1 VNLTTVATWDRGS
14 SVVSELF
21 ETRSVRETASESGT
35 VSLLILIA
43 VFLPVLEI
51 AGTKGVRPAI
61 EWTVAAGR
69 LLSGQVGWTLTIYVT
84 VLLAFYAV
92 SIGGQIL
99 GDANAAARTRRVLGF
114 IAELM
119 AAATLALVVFVA
131 IYCWRV
137 PSMWVIFL
145 VLVPVVG
152 IILFLALQLGS
163 FLVPAREVRIANAK
177 RASDQAREQLRR
189 VRRRSRHRFWLVW
202 VANSAVI
209 AAIGLLVS
217 LPANLTG
224 PAALQLCIYY
234 VITAAVLL
242 AADAYSLHEFL
253 GAHDVFSRVTT
264 WVKPFVLYSL
274 VGVLLVSGKLRLP
287 VPIGWSFVAVMILT
301 LTTTFLP
308 RARASRVVIE
318 WSMQG
323 ASAKWAAK
331 SLAKKYSKAV
341 REYREL
347 QASQPAAPRLL
358 RRIRDALRP
367 PLSGS

>member
-1 VNLTTVATWDRGS
+1 MY
-14 SVVSELF
+14 
-21 ETRSVRETASESGT
+21 ETRSVRETAWESIAF
-35 VSLLILIA
+35 SLVILIL
-43 VFLPVLEI
+43 VFLPVLGI
-51 AGTKGVRPAI
+51 AGTKGVTAAI
-61 EWTVAAGR
+61 KWTVAAGR

-99 GDANAAARTRRVLGF
+99 GDANAAARTRRVLGY

-119 AAATLALVVFVA
+119 AAATLAPVVFVA
-131 IYCWRV
+131 FYCWQV
-137 PSMWVIFL
+137 PAMWAVFI

-163 FLVPAREVRIANAK
+163 FVVFAREVRIANAE
-177 RASDQAREQLRR
+177 RARHQACEQLRR
-189 VRRRSRHRFWLVW
+189 LRRRSRHRFWLVW

-209 AAIGLLVS
+209 ATIGLLVS
-217 LPANLTG
+217 LTANLTG
-224 PAALQLCIYY
+224 RTALLLYIYY
-234 VITAAVLL
+234 VITAAILL

-253 GAHDVFSRVTT
+253 GANDLFTRVTT
-264 WVKPFVLYSL
+264 WVLPFLLYLL
-274 VGVLLVSGKLRLP
+274 VGVLPFQAFFMSGKLRLP
-287 VPIGWSFVAVMILT
+287 LPVGWSLVAVIVLT

-308 RARASRVVIE
+308 RARASRAMID
-318 WSMQG
+318 WSIQG
-323 ASAKWAAK
+323 ASARWAAK
-331 SLAKKYSKAV
+331 SLTKKYSKAV

-367 PLSGS
+367 PLPGS